1 MLGLRVL
8 DSKNLRKMAMVERYA
23 REKMKKLWDLEA
35 KYSAWLEVEK
45 ALVKGWNALGLI
57 PDSDCEKIC
66 KNAKFD
72 IARIDEIE
80 AVTKHDLIAFTTSV
94 AESLGEESRWFHYG
108 ITSSDT
114 IDTAVALQMRDSLQ
128 IIIEGVKGLQEAI
141 KKRAYEHKDTLMVGR
156 SHGIHGEPITFGLVC
171 AIWYDEITRHLRALE
186 STLEV
191 ISVGKISGAMGNLA
205 HTPIELEELV
215 CKNLGLK
222 AAPASN
228 QVIQRDRYARLIT
241 DLALLASS
249 CEKIAVEIRH
259 LQRTEVYE
267 AEEYFS
273 KGQKGSSAMPHK
285 RNPVLSENITGLCRV
300 IRSYALPAMENV
312 ALWHERDISHS
323 SVERFILPDSFI
335 TSDFMLAR
343 LTGLIEN
350 LVVYPKNMLKNLNL
364 TGGLVFSQRILLELP
379 KCGVSREDAYK
390 IVQRNAM
397 KVWESL
403 QNGEAAVNE
412 RGESLYLQYLLADSE
427 LVGLLSRGG
436 DSKESKSG
444 ADSNNA
450 ESKSGEAIIRECF
463 DFGYYTKNV
472 DSIFKRVFGE

>member
-1 MLGLRVL
+1 
-8 DSKNLRKMAMVERYA
+8 MVERYA
-23 REKMKKLWDLEA
+23 REEMKKLWDINA

-45 ALVKGWNALGLI
+45 ALVRGWNKLGLI

-80 AVTKHDLIAFTTSV
+80 KVTKHDLIAFTTSV
-94 AESLGEESRWFHYG
+94 AESLGEESRWVHYG
-108 ITSSDT
+108 ITSSDC
-114 IDTAVALQMRDSLQ
+114 IDTAVALQMRDSLK
-128 IIIEGVKGLQEAI
+128 IVLCDVEELREVI
-141 KKRAYEHKDTLMVGR
+141 KKRAIEHKQTLMVGR
-156 SHGIHGEPITFGLVC
+156 SHGIHGEPITFGLVL
-171 AIWYDEITRHLRALE
+171 AIWYDELGRHLKALE

-191 ISVGKISGAMGNLA
+191 ISVGQLSGAMGNLA
-205 HTPIELEELV
+205 HTPMELEEIV
-215 CKNLGLK
+215 CEDLGLK

-228 QVIQRDRYARLIT
+228 QVIQRDRYARLMS

-249 CEKIAVEIRH
+249 CEKIAVEVRH

-267 AEEYFS
+267 AEEYFE

-285 RNPVLSENITGLCRV
+285 RNPVLSENITGLCRM
-300 IRSYALPAMENV
+300 IRSFALPAMENV

-335 TSDFMLAR
+335 TTDFMLMR
-343 LTGLIEN
+343 LKGLIEK
-350 LVVYPKNMLKNLNL
+350 LVVYPKNMMKNLNL

-379 KCGVSREDAYK
+379 KKGVSREDAYK

-397 KVWESL
+397 KVWQDL
-403 QNGEAAVNE
+403 QEGKAAVNE

-427 LVGLLSRGG
+427 LTNLIGR
-436 DSKESKSG
+436 
-444 ADSNNA
+444 
-450 ESKSGEAIIRECF
+450 EAIIECF
-463 DFGYYTKNV
+463 DFKYYTKNV
-472 DSIFKRVFGE
+472 DSIFKRVFG